1 MPNLFHIPEN
11 HRQRFS
17 LHNEIHARPP
27 VHLKLP
33 VSASHLALTIN
44 SQEKFQERQHLI
56 SLCQRFAINPPPAEA
71 SHFIAS
77 FDTFLFHW
85 EQHGEFSTYSFYVNT
100 ADAKDPFAKPA
111 LAYAPIDWLDKLV
124 GQTIIAAHAVIM
136 PAHNEQPSTEKIN
149 SFFSGNTAVG
159 AKMTGG
165 DAQAFTDFRIHNDG
179 FSRFIIFDKQLQSQQ
194 AGRLLQRL
202 FEIEIYRVMAL
213 LALPI
218 SQELAPK
225 VSEYEQRLSKITNT
239 MAQPDCDDGLLLD
252 QMTLLAAEVESDISL
267 SQFRFGAAEAYYK
280 IVEQRILD
288 IREEKIQGIQ
298 NIGEFLSKRMQPA
311 ISSCKSTSERFRLL
325 SERISNASQLLRTR
339 VDISIEHQNQ
349 ALLTSMDK
357 RAKIQLRFQETVEGL
372 SIVAITTYIISLLH
386 SSAKAVHSMGY
397 TDYQPDIIAGMAIPF
412 VLMIVAISVRRLHK
426 VIKKIE

>member
-1 MPNLFHIPEN
+1 VPKLFPIPDN
-11 HRQRFS
+11 HKLRFT

-27 VHLKLP
+27 VPLKFP
-33 VSASHLALTIN
+33 VSASHLAITVDD
-44 SQEKFQERQHLI
+44 QEKVQERLHLI
-56 SLCQRFAINPPPAEA
+56 SLCQRFGINPPPTEA

-85 EQHGEFSTYSFYVNT
+85 EQHGEFSTYCFYVNNI
-100 ADAKDPFAKPA
+100 DNNEPFAKAA

-124 GQTIIAAHAVIM
+124 GQTIVAAHAVIM
-136 PAHNEQPSTEKIN
+136 PANEQQPSTENITRY
-149 SFFSGNTAVG
+149 FEGNAAVG

-165 DAQAFTDFRIHNDG
+165 DALAFTDFRIHNDG
-179 FSRFIIFDKQLQSQQ
+179 FSRFIIFDKKLQSQQ

-213 LALPI
+213 LAFPI

-225 VSEYEQRLSKITNT
+225 VSQYEQRLSQITTT
-239 MAQPDCDDGLLLD
+239 MALPDCDDGLLLD
-252 QMTLLAAEVESDISL
+252 QMTRLAAEVESHISH

-280 IVEQRILD
+280 IVEQRITD

-298 NIGEFLSKRMQPA
+298 TIGEFLTKRMQPA
-311 ISSCKSTSERFRLL
+311 ISSCKSTAKRFRLL

-339 VDISIEHQNQ
+339 VDISIEQQNQ

-357 RAKIQLRFQETVEGL
+357 RAKIQLLFQETVEGL
-372 SIVAITTYIISLLH
+372 SIVAISTYIISLLH
-386 SSAKAVHSMGY
+386 TSVKAAHTLGY
-397 TDYQPDIIAGMAIPF
+397 QEFHPDIIAGIAIPF
-412 VLMIVAISVRRLHK
+412 VLIIVAIGVRRLHI
-426 VIKKIE
+426 VIKKTE